1 MILVA
6 GAGTAD
12 RSGSQ
17 SSSAPMFLAYK
28 KKLVSSFPFTFQEG
42 GGWFSR

>member
-6 GAGTAD
+6 RAGMAD

-17 SSSAPMFLAYK
+17 SSSAPVFLAYK
-28 KKLVSSFPFTFQEG
+28 KKLVSSFPFTSREG
-42 GGWFSR
+42 GGWFSG